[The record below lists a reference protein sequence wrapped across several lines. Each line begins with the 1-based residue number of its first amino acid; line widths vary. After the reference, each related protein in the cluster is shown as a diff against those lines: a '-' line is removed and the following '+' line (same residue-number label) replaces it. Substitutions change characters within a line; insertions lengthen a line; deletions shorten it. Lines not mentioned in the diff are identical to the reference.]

1 MKAIYEDLL
10 QLDRPFYEIHEKNYD
25 PLKAI
30 TNFWNHYSLVTV
42 REYLCTLDLKCKTTE
57 TATENKIET
66 LQQTLFFADILR
78 ALIAYFLM
86 HSRQIDTGQIKL
98 ATLEANMEEIQ
109 LTKKINDFFQS
120 INQPTI

>member
-42 REYLCTLDLKCKTTE
+42 REYLCALDLKCKTTE

-66 LQQTLFFADILR
+66 LQQALFFADILR

-86 HSRQIDTGQIKL
+86 HSSQFDTGQIKL

>member
-30 TNFWNHYSLVTV
+30 TNFWNHYSLITV
-42 REYLCTLDLKCKTTE
+42 REYLCALDLKCKTTE

-66 LQQTLFFADILR
+66 LQQILFFADILR

-98 ATLEANMEEIQ
+98 PALEANMEEIQ

>member
-30 TNFWNHYSLVTV
+30 TNFWGNYSLVAI
-42 REYLCTLDLKCKTTE
+42 REYLYTLDLKCKTSE

-86 HSRQIDTGQIKL
+86 HSPQIDTGQIKL
-98 ATLEANMEEIQ
+98 PALEANMEEIQ

>member
-1 MKAIYEDLL
+1 MKAIYDDLL
-10 QLDRPFYEIHEKNYD
+10 QLDRPFYEIHEENYD

-30 TNFWNHYSLVTV
+30 ANFWNHYSLVTV
-42 REYLCTLDLKCKTTE
+42 REYLCALDLKCKTTE

-109 LTKKINDFFQS
+109 LTKKISDFFQS